1 MLLHLL
7 ACSLVDYFFQCSI
20 HHCFFFFSFCP
31 LDLHFYFMICLEWGD
46 SRVGINSMDSGA
58 GLPGLISGCVWV
70 WPLSGLASPSMMEI
84 IIDPASW
91 IIESITVC
99 NRLRTGPGTYKVTY
113 WDRLGPET
121 RDPFLHYCNA
131 CIRTNVSSS
140 NTIQRNYKE
149 LKITVCPCSWGKLWT
164 TCYKKTKK
172 TSAATSE
179 EPGAKPGCQ
188 EQKQRSMHA
197 CCTQHIRVGKPPKP
211 ALWPDPWYTATFT
224 PFKEPAHPDSGS
236 QQAREPATCFHSL
249 LL

>member
-1 MLLHLL
+1 
-7 ACSLVDYFFQCSI
+7 
-20 HHCFFFFSFCP
+20 
-31 LDLHFYFMICLEWGD
+31 MICLEWGD

-99 NRLRTGPGTYKVTY
+99 NRLRTGPGTYKGTY

-179 EPGAKPGCQ
+179 EPGAKPGCH
-188 EQKQRSMHA
+188 EQKQDTTH
-197 CCTQHIRVGKPPKP
+197 VP
-211 ALWPDPWYTATFT
+211 ALTTTKGVANRLSHLPAWSLGHTPTFT
-224 PFKEPAHPDSGS
+224 PYKEPTHPSAHSGS
-236 QQAREPATCFHSL
+236 KQGNL
-249 LL
+249 LFIFAPSCCSRGPSKGSSEFLASYQFLLIGEGLYHPHYP